1 MSKIFI
7 LILLILVYMFLPFQ
21 MALAQN
27 QGISE
32 IISKLASDPVASTV
46 FLIQI
51 ALGFGLGYLMVKA
64 LKYILAIIAIL
75 FIGVILNIWQFGNMQ
90 DFLET
95 LGIDWSQLLSMA
107 NSLLA
112 VLGILTILPIGI
124 GFCIGIVVG
133 AVKK

>member
-32 IISKLASDPVASTV
+32 IISKLASDPAASTV

-75 FIGVILNIWQFGNMQ
+75 FIGVILNIWQFRNMQ

>member
-1 MSKIFI
+1 MSKIY
-7 LILLILVYMFLPFQ
+7 LILLILVHMFLPFQ

-95 LGIDWSQLLSMA
+95 LGVDWSQLLSMA